1 MTYLNIETSEKATF
15 SSDEEEISTM
25 DGIHGIRSVV
35 MKEKRSH
42 RFCTY
47 IRDNMRAIKHTE
59 LAIFLFLC
67 SLYFM
72 CLGNSLAD
80 RLNLNN
86 IIFVEDKRL
95 VLPDPIMSL
104 LSALF
109 ERLELQTPIN
119 DILEGMAIGMACVYV
134 TLFPKYSRCDAFRR
148 FFLVWACANCLRTLC
163 IILTVLTNPY
173 LECQSKPL
181 SNLFSDAFAIF
192 TAQRQSCGDVFFSG
206 HSVGYTLSCLMWL
219 TYRRRR
225 FSGKYRNL
233 ITMLH
238 VALTTLYV
246 IFIVVC
252 LVVLIAT
259 KFHYSVD
266 VFIGSFLSIMIW
278 QKVHWLLEVDVLRK
292 TPLGRI
298 INKIDGQYNT
308 L

>member
-1 MTYLNIETSEKATF
+1 
-15 SSDEEEISTM
+15 
-25 DGIHGIRSVV
+25 
-35 MKEKRSH
+35 
-42 RFCTY
+42 
-47 IRDNMRAIKHTE
+47 
-59 LAIFLFLC
+59 
-67 SLYFM
+67 
-72 CLGNSLAD
+72 
-80 RLNLNN
+80 
-86 IIFVEDKRL
+86 
-95 VLPDPIMSL
+95 
-104 LSALF
+104 
-109 ERLELQTPIN
+109 
-119 DILEGMAIGMACVYV
+119 
-134 TLFPKYSRCDAFRR
+134 
-148 FFLVWACANCLRTLC
+148 
-163 IILTVLTNPY
+163 
-173 LECQSKPL
+173 
-181 SNLFSDAFAIF
+181 
-192 TAQRQSCGDVFFSG
+192 
-206 HSVGYTLSCLMWL
+206 MWL